1 MRRRKGQG
9 WPGGQ
14 EEEQARSSELNGGR
28 QALDVPP
35 VRLAYL
41 FSRYP
46 VISQTFIDT
55 EMLAME
61 RAGVELEIFSIYP
74 PPTSFRHGHAAR
86 LKAPIHY
93 APPQSILKLGEQR
106 AKAEGRWPTELIAA
120 HDRKYGADY
129 KASLRARNALY
140 FADLFRAR
148 GFTHLHVHFANRAAL
163 TGLYVKA
170 ISGLPFS
177 MSTHGQDYM
186 VDLGNHDLLRE
197 ICAAAEFVANETEWS
212 TNELRRLCPD
222 SAGKMVRVFNG
233 MDLANFAGT
242 AAGSSN
248 AVPRIVSTG
257 RLIEFK
263 GFHHLIAACGLLKS
277 RGLEFACD
285 IIGEGPWRPQLQ
297 QAIDAGQLGDRV
309 RLRGALPQEE
319 VFAALRNAD
328 IFTLPCIVDRNG
340 ASDVFPTVILEAM
353 ASARPVVSTSIAG
366 VPEQIVDGETGCI
379 CTPGDEAGLAGA
391 LEKLLR
397 SPELRAQ
404 MGAAGQRRVQAEFAV
419 DHTVKSLLTQYERHV
434 KPAPAWSPRPAGL
447 AMLLAEWPAAE
458 RHEAELAQLTTQFP
472 DFRAYVLNASP
483 APAPD
488 TARRTL
494 PHCEFL
500 PDAMA
505 VEGEWQQQK
514 DLRHRAEILRGEI
527 GGKMTTEDFLAHA
540 RHALALLPW
549 LRRDG
554 IRHVHAA
561 SAREWPLAWLL
572 RKLGGIT
579 ISASLDEKM
588 ALHDETVSVLTRDTA
603 GLRVTRGRA
612 EEKVPAPPRDG
623 HGPYVLVHKSG
634 RGFEPEWL
642 AKLKAWGQS

>member
-1 MRRRKGQG
+1 M
-9 WPGGQ
+9 
-14 EEEQARSSELNGGR
+14 
-28 QALDVPP
+28 
-35 VRLAYL
+35 RLAYL

-140 FADLFRAR
+140 FADLFRLR

-186 VDLGNHDLLRE
+186 VDLGNDDLLRE

-233 MDLANFAGT
+233 MDLANFA
-242 AAGSSN
+242 N
-248 AVPRIVSTG
+248 AVPGSNSAVARIVSTG

-263 GFHHLIAACGLLKS
+263 GFHHLIAACGILRS

-297 QAIDAGQLGDRV
+297 QAIDAAGAGGCV

-319 VFAALRNAD
+319 VFSSLRSAD

-353 ASARPVVSTSIAG
+353 ASARPVVSTRIAG
-366 VPEQIVDGETGCI
+366 VPEQIVDGETGYI
-379 CTPGDEAGLAGA
+379 CEPGDEKGLADA

-419 DHTVKSLLTQYERHV
+419 DHTVKSLLAQYDRHV
-434 KPAPAWSPRPAGL
+434 KPAPPHVARPAGL
-447 AMLLAEWPAAE
+447 AMLVSEWPAPE
-458 RHEAELAQLTTQFP
+458 RHEAEIVQLVTAFPEFRTYALGASTTP
-472 DFRAYVLNASP
+472 V
-483 APAPD
+483 PD
-488 TARRTL
+488 TWRRSL
-494 PHCEFL
+494 GHCEFL
-500 PDAMA
+500 PDAMV

-514 DLRHRAEILRGEI
+514 DIRHRAEILRGEI
-527 GGKMTTEDFLAHA
+527 GSKLPTDEFLGHA
-540 RHALALLPW
+540 RHALTLLPM

-554 IRHVHAA
+554 VRHVHAA
-561 SAREWPLAWLL
+561 SVRELPIAWLL
-572 RKLGGIT
+572 RKLGGVT
-579 ISASLDEKM
+579 ISATIDDK
-588 ALHDETVSVLTRDTA
+588 AAIHDETLAVLTKECL
-603 GLRVTRGRA
+603 GLRVARGRM
-612 EEKVPAPPRDG
+612 EEKVPATG
-623 HGPYVLVHKSG
+623 KGAGPFILIHKSG
-634 RGFEPEWL
+634 RGLEPEWL
-642 AKLKAWGQS
+642 GKLKLWSAIPTTPTP